1 MWFLLFGQ
9 DSRRGQPIGHPY
21 QVCRATPSLSQSSSS
36 RTQYGGR
43 KGTVCPNHCPQ
54 RSPASIWAEPVCI
67 PMTLLQRRSVDLER
81 FAYSLSF
88 WFVMLTFTVVLVD
101 DTAPSS
107 FFNFLVHLLDM
118 KFASGYRW
126 DLRDL
131 LPGTST
137 APRLFFSIF
146 MLKTS
151 DCNLV
156 RRLRRGLAGFWACT
170 SRL

>member
-1 MWFLLFGQ
+1 
-9 DSRRGQPIGHPY
+9 
-21 QVCRATPSLSQSSSS
+21 
-36 RTQYGGR
+36 
-43 KGTVCPNHCPQ
+43 
-54 RSPASIWAEPVCI
+54 
-67 PMTLLQRRSVDLER
+67 MTLLQRRSVELER

-118 KFASGYRW
+118 KFASGDRW
-126 DLRDL
+126 DHRDL

-156 RRLRRGLAGFWACT
+156 R
-170 SRL
+170 